1 MLQLRRSAVSWS
13 SLFEVLVLDL
23 PHCLQLLPKR
33 VFRLFGS
40 QLLALVFPKSCSELR
55 KTRLVLQ
62 RFPEGLLKKG
72 LFDLSGPGKVFCT
85 GSLESQ
91 EILFIIY
98 KYFINSYFGICCTS
112 SLVSKKCL
120 EKFFLI
126 LCYQKLL
133 FYFSHL
139 FQADYFLR
147 YFILQKFCRALGHAL
162 CLRNQE
168 SFPYTDPSSK
178 ISWASKVYFF

>member
-72 LFDLSGPGKVFCT
+72 IFGLSDPGRVFHV
-85 GSLESQ
+85 GSLEDR
-91 EILFIIY
+91 EMFIY
-98 KYFINSYFGICCTS
+98 SLNYFN
-112 SLVSKKCL
+112 K
-120 EKFFLI
+120 
-126 LCYQKLL
+126 
-133 FYFSHL
+133 
-139 FQADYFLR
+139 
-147 YFILQKFCRALGHAL
+147 
-162 CLRNQE
+162 
-168 SFPYTDPSSK
+168 
-178 ISWASKVYFF
+178 

>member
-1 MLQLRRSAVSWS
+1 MLQPRRSAVSWS

-72 LFDLSGPGKVFCT
+72 LFDLSGPGKVFQA
-85 GSLESQ
+85 GSFESQ
-91 EILFIIY
+91 ENQFIFVNDFN
-98 KYFINSYFGICCTS
+98 KCSFGIYCTS

-120 EKFFLI
+120 EK
-126 LCYQKLL
+126 
-133 FYFSHL
+133 YFS
-139 FQADYFLR
+139 
-147 YFILQKFCRALGHAL
+147 I
-162 CLRNQE
+162 
-168 SFPYTDPSSK
+168 
-178 ISWASKVYFF
+178 